1 MRYPLITLTTDF
13 GLSDHFV
20 GAMKGVISGI
30 APRAR
35 IIDITHEIPPF
46 DILGGAFVIGQ
57 ARRTFPAGTIHVVVV
72 DPGVGSPR
80 KPLLVQSAG
89 QFFVGPDN
97 GVFSFILQENK
108 GQTRHVTGRKYFRH
122 PVSNTF
128 HGRDIFSPV
137 AAHLAC
143 GVPPAR
149 FGKRLDSCV
158 MLEGLEPSPVAENT
172 WRGTVLKTDRFGNLI
187 TNFRQNAFPALED
200 GNFELRAGRRRITRM
215 HSNFSEG
222 RAGGIF
228 LTGGSSGFLEI
239 VMNQDSAARALG
251 SSAKLPLIL
260 KLL

>member
-1 MRYPLITLTTDF
+1 
-13 GLSDHFV
+13 
-20 GAMKGVISGI
+20 
-30 APRAR
+30 
-35 IIDITHEIPPF
+35 
-46 DILGGAFVIGQ
+46 
-57 ARRTFPAGTIHVVVV
+57 
-72 DPGVGSPR
+72 
-80 KPLLVQSAG
+80 
-89 QFFVGPDN
+89 
-97 GVFSFILQENK
+97 
-108 GQTRHVTGRKYFRH
+108 
-122 PVSNTF
+122 
-128 HGRDIFSPV
+128 
-137 AAHLAC
+137 
-143 GVPPAR
+143 
-149 FGKRLDSCV
+149 